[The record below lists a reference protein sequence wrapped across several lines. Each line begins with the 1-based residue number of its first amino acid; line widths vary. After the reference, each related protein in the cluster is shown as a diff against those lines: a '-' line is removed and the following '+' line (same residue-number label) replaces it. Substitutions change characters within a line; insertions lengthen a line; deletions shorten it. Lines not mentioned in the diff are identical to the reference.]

1 MGNVWEREGDN
12 GSVGATGSGNVGL
25 RGNKNAGTLVRERSG
40 KAMRD
45 GQEREVHMNSREKL
59 EHIRGSI
66 KA

>member
-1 MGNVWEREGDN
+1 MCGKGKATTGVWGLP
-12 GSVGATGSGNVGL
+12 GSGNVGL

-45 GQEREVHMNSREKL
+45 GQEREVHMNSRENL
-59 EHIRGSI
+59 AHIRGSI